1 MHILKFQ
8 TPSLTVQINGIT
20 RNRLRCFRTARKHN
34 HCVLLIVGL
43 FVLITISAAKKNI
56 PGASCG
62 QYHCQCGMRNGP
74 TLQRGSKPRLMVVGY
89 YCLENALIIVVCFF
103 K

>member
-43 FVLITISAAKKNI
+43 FVLITISAAKKTFLVLVVVSI
-56 PGASCG
+56 TAS
-62 QYHCQCGMRNGP
+62 
-74 TLQRGSKPRLMVVGY
+74 V
-89 YCLENALIIVVCFF
+89 A
-103 K
+103 